1 MPLRCAWAGHP
12 SRCLCAGE
20 TLPMWKPTT
29 GEPYAGEPH
38 VRFGGRGGATPLPDP
53 YRAQLVGDHGFVFGQ
68 ILNGHSR
75 MATRLVT
82 ENAAVG
88 SPVHFSMRYGLWVSN
103 AAGGNIAAALEHA
116 TNFLSVA
123 QSQPSPGP
131 LLVAH
136 RILAHSLM

>member
-53 YRAQLVGDHGFVFGQ
+53 YRIYLSAGPPDGLLREGDKKDSRSSVSLLSRRPDLHLDRPFGAPVDKLVDKGIAGTINLGGRSVPDDAARIQHRNAVGD
-68 ILNGHSR
+68 
-75 MATRLVT
+75 
-82 ENAAVG
+82 
-88 SPVHFSMRYGLWVSN
+88 
-103 AAGGNIAAALEHA
+103 
-116 TNFLSVA
+116 
-123 QSQPSPGP
+123 
-131 LLVAH
+131 
-136 RILAHSLM
+136 LARADEVMGDR

>member
-53 YRAQLVGDHGFVFGQ
+53 YRE
-68 ILNGHSR
+68 HSR
-75 MATRLVT
+75 VFHRPAPRI
-82 ENAAVG
+82 A
-88 SPVHFSMRYGLWVSN
+88 GLALL
-103 AAGGNIAAALEHA
+103 AAGVTGGL
-116 TNFLSVA
+116 
-123 QSQPSPGP
+123 
-131 LLVAH
+131 
-136 RILAHSLM
+136 R